1 MFSGIEPTRGVRQQ
15 VQGGYV
21 QIPSS
26 ESSGSP
32 FSSLLGLA
40 GLATSFIPGAQ
51 AASPFLTGAA
61 QVASGDWAG
70 AAKTGAGVAQGLGSS
85 GEAESAA
92 DMVVPDNQIDADG
105 NDTAPPEPYT
115 AKKLDDYA
123 EDSGS
128 LVGPGGIPIDI
139 QEYFS
144 RLFMANPYLLMQ
156 SLIPQQGMVQQYLN
170 NGPGGILPNQGFSQ
184 FGPQGVS

>member
-1 MFSGIEPTRGVRQQ
+1 MFEGIEPTRGTRQQ

-26 ESSGSP
+26 QGSGSP

-61 QVASGDWAG
+61 QLTSGDWAG

-85 GEAESAA
+85 GEAESTT
-92 DMVVPDNQIDADG
+92 DMVVPDSQLDANG
-105 NDTAPPEPYT
+105 NDTAPPELYT
-115 AKKLDDYA
+115 DKKLDDYA
-123 EDSGS
+123 EDSRS
-128 LVGPGGIPIDI
+128 MVGPGGIPMDI
-139 QEYFS
+139 QEYY
-144 RLFMANPYLLMQ
+144 RQLFMANPYLMMQ

-170 NGPGGILPNQGFSQ
+170 NGPGGILPNQGFNQ